1 MAKQQQKGDPLI
13 EALINHQPCTIKM
26 ADGGNLASMREV
38 LKHGQTLTFS
48 PVNDYREVQVN
59 DIVIVKWHGGNHIM
73 HLVGE
78 INGDQ
83 FLIVNSLGKVN
94 GWVKGDAILGRVTES
109 IEPEPQPEVPEMI
122 KQLDAAYRKLIE
134 REKPAEADAQ
144 RLYSIVEDMRWYA
157 AVLGVE
163 RWEELPKLNKWSFT
177 QHLWHLTQQAKNT
190 AAIESFQSIHHLI
203 HHGKEHVGRVAENSA
218 LFEGEESQQND

>member
-13 EALINHQPCTIKM
+13 EALINHQSYTIKM

-48 PVNDYREVQVN
+48 PVNDYCEVQVN

-122 KQLDAAYRKLIE
+122 RQLDTAYRNLIE
-134 REKPAEADAQ
+134 REKATEADAQ

-163 RWEELPKLNKWSFT
+163 RWERLPNLNKWSFA
-177 QHLWHLTQQAKNT
+177 QHLWHLTQQAND
-190 AAIESFQSIHHLI
+190 AAVTEMAQSIRHSITEKSIL
-203 HHGKEHVGRVAENSA
+203 GK
-218 LFEGEESQQND
+218 